1 MFDSRGH
8 LILELFT
15 KDATEM
21 LSLELSENEPRC
33 KIVLF

>member
-15 KDATEM
+15 KDATET
-21 LSLELSENEPRC
+21 LSPELSENEPRC